1 MNFLAICTV
10 SRATLISLEIDGK
23 NYTKTLEFSRHS
35 ENLFPLLME
44 MLEKHDLKLS
54 DFDCFG
60 CVTGPGSF
68 TGIRIGM
75 SVIKGFGFALNKP
88 IVAISS
94 LELLA
99 QNRTKLCKTGKILA
113 VINAGAGLVYHQAFE
128 LQNGYN
134 LKALY
139 QPKLD
144 SFKHFAEFKAFRF
157 GENVDTIFCQND
169 EKGADYTADFCGSEN
184 FSADS
189 LTDCVKA
196 KISAQEFTSAVE
208 VAPLYL
214 RVSSAEQNIRD
225 AEFCRLGKDDLD
237 DICVIESQADEYDL
251 PWSRTAILDS
261 LNNPNFECF
270 GLKNSGGLWG
280 IIAVQ
285 NGGSETEILRVK
297 VRASARELGLGN
309 RLISELIALKT
320 GAGCDKILL
329 EVNEHNFPAI
339 SLYLRNGFLRVGER
353 KKYYHNTDS
362 AILMTLNLV

>member
-10 SRATLISLEIDGK
+10 SRATLIALEIDGK
-23 NYTKTLEFSRHS
+23 IYTETLEFSRHS
-35 ENLFPLLME
+35 ENLFPLLMQ
-44 MLEKHDLKLS
+44 MLEKHDINLS

-75 SVIKGFGFALNKP
+75 SVVKGFGFALNKP
-88 IVAISS
+88 IVAVNS

-99 QNRTKLCKTGKILA
+99 QNRVISCKTGKILA

-128 LQNGYN
+128 LSNGGN
-134 LKALY
+134 LTPLY

-144 SFKHFAEFKAFRF
+144 TYKHFAEFKAFRF

-169 EKGADYTADFCGSEN
+169 EKGADYSADFGGSEN

-189 LTDCVKA
+189 LFASVKA

-208 VAPLYL
+208 VSPLYL

-225 AEFCRLGKDDLD
+225 VEFRRLSKDDLD
-237 DICVIESQADEYDL
+237 GICELEGEADEYDL
-251 PWSRTAILDS
+251 TWNKTAIMDS
-261 LNNPNFECF
+261 FNNPDFECF
-270 GLKNSGGLWG
+270 GLVNGGGIWG

-285 NGGSETEILRVK
+285 NCGDETEILRVK
-297 VRASARELGLGN
+297 VRGRARELGLGN
-309 RLISELIALKT
+309 RLVSELAALKKREKK
-320 GAGCDKILL
+320 AKILL

-339 SLYLRNGFLRVGER
+339 SLYTRNGFVRVGER

-362 AILMTLNLV
+362 AILMTMNLG